1 MGALVLLGMGL
12 KKKKTVSRLFFVE
25 SPLPPFKGGEGLL
38 LVVGG
43 KVFPQ
48 RCGMQGLNDLTLF

>member
-12 KKKKTVSRLFFVE
+12 KKKRRFPVFFFVE

-48 RCGMQGLNDLTLF
+48 WCGMQGLNDLTLF